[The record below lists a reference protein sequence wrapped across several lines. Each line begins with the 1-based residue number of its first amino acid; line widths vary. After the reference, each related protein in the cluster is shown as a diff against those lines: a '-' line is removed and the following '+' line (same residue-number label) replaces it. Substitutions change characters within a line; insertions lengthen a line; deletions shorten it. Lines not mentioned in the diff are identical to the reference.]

1 MISREY
7 LALAEQKPISWCVP
21 VDFRLSVLT
30 RSSWFQRRNLKNGY
44 GKTAVRPTITERKM
58 INRWLSF
65 WSKRIKKWLVSR
77 GFSAVVNM
85 PAKLSFASSNLA
97 GTSKQK
103 GHPLGCPFCLEK
115 SNRPDLKD
123 QMQMSGGHL
132 LEPGWTGSTPWFSS
146 LWEENVTNLA
156 GTRMLWTLHL
166 KCFWG

>member
-97 GTSKQK
+97 GTSKTSSYLRNRIRTFSFVCFDFAAK
-103 GHPLGCPFCLEK
+103 NPVITTFISLYKILCLWYTIGRTQTK
-115 SNRPDLKD
+115 FR
-123 QMQMSGGHL
+123 L
-132 LEPGWTGSTPWFSS
+132 LLVRDS
-146 LWEENVTNLA
+146 
-156 GTRMLWTLHL
+156 
-166 KCFWG
+166 